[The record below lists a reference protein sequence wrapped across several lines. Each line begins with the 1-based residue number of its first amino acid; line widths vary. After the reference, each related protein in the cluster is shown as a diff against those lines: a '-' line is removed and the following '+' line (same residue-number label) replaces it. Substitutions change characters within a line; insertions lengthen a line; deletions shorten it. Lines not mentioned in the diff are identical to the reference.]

1 MPPSVDVDIVDV
13 LLLVLLVFPIL
24 LDFPYYYFIT
34 MTCTND
40 EFNLILFV
48 ITF

>member
-13 LLLVLLVFPIL
+13 LLLVLLVYSIL
-24 LDFPYYYFIT
+24 LDFSYYYSIT
-34 MTCTND
+34 MTCAND
-40 EFNLILFV
+40 ENLILFV